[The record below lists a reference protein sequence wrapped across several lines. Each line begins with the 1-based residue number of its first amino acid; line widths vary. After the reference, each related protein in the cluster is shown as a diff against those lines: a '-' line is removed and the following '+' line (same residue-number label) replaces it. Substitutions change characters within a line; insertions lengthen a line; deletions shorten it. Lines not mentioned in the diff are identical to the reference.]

1 MRRPEDRRHE
11 RGERSDKQPV
21 NGLRALAPRIRLQA
35 LEQARVVEYVLVG
48 DLHRVDSCALGA
60 ATLVNNAISGAR
72 IKR

>member
-1 MRRPEDRRHE
+1 
-11 RGERSDKQPV
+11 V

-60 ATLVNNAISGAR
+60 ATFVNNAISGAR